1 MFHNKE
7 DLGLT
12 QTMYNTLYLPRRVN
26 KRFLYK
32 RLSAPCLP
40 PRRAEPSRAGPG
52 GCRRPPRSLGGHGG
66 EKPKGG
72 RRGERGSGGDSERGS
87 GGGAGAL

>member
-40 PRRAEPSRAGPG
+40 PRRGEPSRAEPSRAKPSRAKPAGPG
-52 GCRRPPRSLGGHGG
+52 AAGRAGILG
-66 EKPKGG
+66 
-72 RRGERGSGGDSERGS
+72 
-87 GGGAGAL
+87 